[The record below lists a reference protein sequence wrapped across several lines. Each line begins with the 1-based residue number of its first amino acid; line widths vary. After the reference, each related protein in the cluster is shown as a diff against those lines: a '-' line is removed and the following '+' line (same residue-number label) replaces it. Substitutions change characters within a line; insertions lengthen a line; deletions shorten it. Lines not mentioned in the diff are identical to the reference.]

1 MPPSTDQ
8 QPSVSVKG
16 PLALVTGLSHLSY
29 ELGTL
34 YHFGAGTQRFDKDSR
49 IILPVFPAE
58 PGLSQ
63 MRLMSPE
70 QVQRFISAHFTPWL
84 KGVDQERCVFVV
96 PAKRIQ
102 ARSTIM
108 GTPGG
113 GLVDNPQEV
122 CLRTVFRELF
132 PDALVY
138 EHSSTESTIE
148 VVRESSTDLTSCFL
162 TLLDD
167 ALPSGRHFV
176 VVPDFFSATLV
187 ASVPPDLLPEGSSIV
202 IVHDNN
208 LFYKLSDSPQALPP
222 YKVLHESA
230 EIQMSAQPFPDGV
243 FVVALDDAGVVLGDK
258 ACTASKSRGVL
269 RVADSRTAAILVFF
283 PPEYDAAECMPRE
296 ETLPWADALGPES
309 TELTTNIASLVEKT
323 QQVVHFLSETFPAS
337 EEDET
342 AEEATTP
349 TVSAQRIHDIIA
361 NQLCARLRT
370 RFDDC
375 TSSMTAGTQDMHRLV
390 RPSGHSRRRGAGPT
404 GYPTASRAASMV

>member
-1 MPPSTDQ
+1 MQPSTDQ
-8 QPSVSVKG
+8 QPRFSVQSS
-16 PLALVTGLSHLSY
+16 LALVTGLSHLSY
-29 ELGTL
+29 ESGTL
-34 YHFGAGTQRFDKDSR
+34 YHFGAGTQRLDKDSR
-49 IILPVFPAE
+49 YILPVFLAE

-70 QVQRFISAHFTPWL
+70 QVQRFISAHFIPWL
-84 KGVDQERCVFVV
+84 KSVDQERCVFVV

-113 GLVDNPQEV
+113 GLVDSPQEI
-122 CLRTVFRELF
+122 CLRTVFRDLF

-138 EHSSTESTIE
+138 ERASTESPAG
-148 VVRESSTDLTSCFL
+148 VRESSTDLTSGFL
-162 TLLDD
+162 TLLNDV
-167 ALPSGRHFV
+167 LPKGRHFV

-202 IVHDNN
+202 TVHDNN
-208 LFYKLSDSPQALPP
+208 HFYNLSDSRQALPP

-230 EIQMSAQPFPDGV
+230 EIPMSAQPFPEGV
-243 FVVALDDAGVVLGDK
+243 FVVALDEAGVVLGDT

-269 RVADSRTAAILVFF
+269 RVADSRTTAILVFF
-283 PPEYDAAECMPRE
+283 PPEYYAAEWMPRE

-309 TELTTNIASLVEKT
+309 TELTANIASLVETT
-323 QQVVHFLSETFPAS
+323 QQVVHFLSETFPAP

-342 AEEATTP
+342 AEEATT
-349 TVSAQRIHDIIA
+349 TTASAQRIHDIIA
-361 NQLCARLRT
+361 NQLCAQLRT
-370 RFDDC
+370 RFHES
-375 TSSMTAGTQDMHRLV
+375 TSSMTTGTQDVHRLS
-390 RPSGHSRRRGAGPT
+390 RPPGHSRLRG

>member
-1 MPPSTDQ
+1 MQPSTDQ
-8 QPSVSVKG
+8 QPRFSVQGS
-16 PLALVTGLSHLSY
+16 LALVTGLSHLSY

-34 YHFGAGTQRFDKDSR
+34 YHFGAGTQRLGKDSR
-49 IILPVFPAE
+49 YILPMFPAE

-96 PAKRIQ
+96 PAGRIQ

-132 PDALVY
+132 PDALVV
-138 EHSSTESTIE
+138 ERASTESPAG
-148 VVRESSTDLTSCFL
+148 VRESSTDLTSCFL
-162 TLLDD
+162 TLLNDV
-167 ALPSGRHFV
+167 LPRGRHFV

-208 LFYKLSDSPQALPP
+208 LFYNLSDSSQALPP

-230 EIQMSAQPFPDGV
+230 EIHLPTEASLPDGV
-243 FVVALDDAGVVLGDK
+243 FVVALDEAGVVLGDK
-258 ACTASKSRGVL
+258 ACTASKSLAVL

-283 PPEYDAAECMPRE
+283 PPECDAAERMPRE

-309 TELTTNIASLVEKT
+309 TELSTNIASLVETT
-323 QQVVHFLSETFPAS
+323 QQVVRFLSETFPTS
-337 EEDET
+337 EEVET

-361 NQLCARLRT
+361 NQLCAQLRA

-375 TSSMTAGTQDMHRLV
+375 TSSMTAGTQDMHQLS